1 VLAVISLFM
10 VSMMVRKGAPPP
22 AMAPLPPEPSEP
34 RDISASEHIVGNVGE
49 GNAALDGMELDEDA
63 VKAQQMLD
71 QVQQMVQTN
80 PEGAAGLVKRWL
92 NRT

>member
-1 VLAVISLFM
+1 
-10 VSMMVRKGAPPP
+10 
-22 AMAPLPPEPSEP
+22 MAPLPAEPSEA
-34 RDISASEHIVGNVGE
+34 RNISAGETVVGNVGE
-49 GNAALDGMELDEDA
+49 GNTALDGMELDEDA

-92 NRT
+92 NRS